1 MIKFHCKHCSGKI
14 GVKDEFAGKRVRCPK
29 CKEPVRVPKPAVED
43 DFELEMVSAGD
54 SGDDFDLEMVSEG
67 DAGGALYALA
77 EMEAGAAAEIP
88 NHQQQPAGNT
98 CPQCGNACAPRAKVC
113 VGCGYSFKNGGQA
126 STTVQATSDAQAA
139 SKQKDAEDPNYMS
152 PGKMVLSGL
161 FLMAVGVGIYYY
173 LWDFEHSNDTERSI
187 YWLIAVLYNFG
198 GIWVA
203 TLPVFLLGLAGT
215 LKGLV
220 DMRRE

>member
-43 DFELEMVSAGD
+43 DFELEMVSAGN

-77 EMEAGAAAEIP
+77 EMEAGAAAELP
-88 NHQQQPAGNT
+88 THQQPAGNT

-113 VGCGYSFKNGGQA
+113 VGCGYNFKTKGKLKTNVQA
-126 STTVQATSDAQAA
+126 SVPSYGVYRPSPSSSYQPNWLDRQLGNTNSIVILLFGCCCALSLPVGIIGLIICKDPQARQNALILVIIQVVINALAVIQAIATSGFA
-139 SKQKDAEDPNYMS
+139 PT
-152 PGKMVLSGL
+152 P
-161 FLMAVGVGIYYY
+161 
-173 LWDFEHSNDTERSI
+173 
-187 YWLIAVLYNFG
+187 
-198 GIWVA
+198 
-203 TLPVFLLGLAGT
+203 
-215 LKGLV
+215 
-220 DMRRE
+220 